1 MMMGTAGELPKA
13 PPKPVQF
20 LEDMTDAEVM
30 NAVRFYKYVL
40 RVSIVTIFFFF
51 FFEIVGYSS
60 WIREPWQHMLY
71 GTVKT
76 DYFIMLID

>member
-30 NAVRFYKYVL
+30 NAVRLLFFILVIKY
-40 RVSIVTIFFFF
+40 
-51 FFEIVGYSS
+51 
-60 WIREPWQHMLY
+60 
-71 GTVKT
+71 
-76 DYFIMLID
+76 

>member
-30 NAVRFYKYVL
+30 TAVSYIDSTKYK
-40 RVSIVTIFFFF
+40 FFDILPIS
-51 FFEIVGYSS
+51 IVGYSP
-60 WIREPWQHMLY
+60 WIRKPW
-71 GTVKT
+71 
-76 DYFIMLID
+76 

>member
-30 NAVRFYKYVL
+30 NAVSRDRKYEL
-40 RVSIVTIFFFF
+40 RIIFFKIINVF
-51 FFEIVGYSS
+51 IVGYSS
-60 WIREPWQHMLY
+60 WIREPWKYLLHGKL
-71 GTVKT
+71 KHERRKKL
-76 DYFIMLID
+76 FF

>member
-30 NAVRFYKYVL
+30 TAVSSFDIENDEAVAKY
-40 RVSIVTIFFFF
+40 
-51 FFEIVGYSS
+51 
-60 WIREPWQHMLY
+60 
-71 GTVKT
+71 
-76 DYFIMLID
+76 

>member
-30 NAVRFYKYVL
+30 NAVSFGRNDTAAFTHIN
-40 RVSIVTIFFFF
+40 S
-51 FFEIVGYSS
+51 
-60 WIREPWQHMLY
+60 
-71 GTVKT
+71 
-76 DYFIMLID
+76 

>member
-30 NAVRFYKYVL
+30 TAVKFIL
-40 RVSIVTIFFFF
+40 TLENTNINFFDILLFF
-51 FFEIVGYSS
+51 SNS
-60 WIREPWQHMLY
+60 WIFPL
-71 GTVKT
+71 
-76 DYFIMLID
+76 D

>member
-30 NAVRFYKYVL
+30 NAVRSRMIATAQLLVY
-40 RVSIVTIFFFF
+40 
-51 FFEIVGYSS
+51 
-60 WIREPWQHMLY
+60 
-71 GTVKT
+71 
-76 DYFIMLID
+76 

>member
-30 NAVRFYKYVL
+30 TAVRKKE
-40 RVSIVTIFFFF
+40 RKK
-51 FFEIVGYSS
+51 E
-60 WIREPWQHMLY
+60 
-71 GTVKT
+71 K
-76 DYFIMLID
+76 